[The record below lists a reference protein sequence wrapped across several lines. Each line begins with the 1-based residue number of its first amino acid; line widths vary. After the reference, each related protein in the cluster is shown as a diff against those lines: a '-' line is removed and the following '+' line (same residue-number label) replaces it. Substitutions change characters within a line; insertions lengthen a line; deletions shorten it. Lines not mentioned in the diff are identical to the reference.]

1 MPHSFPPQPH
11 HSSSAQHK
19 HTKPHHP
26 NPPPRPP
33 LGTPRSSAYL
43 SPIQEERILAWRS
56 HTSRTPSP
64 SDAGPTAQQQQ
75 VQSAPASLA
84 FSAHSS
90 ATCPQCGKSCG
101 CATERS
107 LPTPSSRQKSYYR
120 RSKGH
125 RTRTHGQLTP
135 VTPLSSALGHMHA
148 QPSPVVRQ
156 PDSGS
161 ASASAP
167 APTPAALSG
176 RADVPPLPDKNG
188 LPSREQIEA
197 YTNGTSAPTQ
207 VGNPPNIFPAEREQ
221 AKPSPQGAA
230 RIAGVRDPIST
241 NYFRQMFPPAGG
253 PFMVRP
259 GMPMIPMLAPGLH
272 PPQAFGMGVA
282 PHFGF

>member
-1 MPHSFPPQPH
+1 MPHSFPPQPY
-11 HSSSAQHK
+11 HSSSAQH
-19 HTKPHHP
+19 TKPQHP

-56 HTSRTPSP
+56 HTSRTSSP
-64 SDAGPTAQQQQ
+64 SDAGPAGQQQQ

-84 FSAHSS
+84 FSAQSS
-90 ATCPQCGKSCG
+90 VTCPRCGKGCG

-135 VTPLSSALGHMHA
+135 VTPMTSAFGHMHD
-148 QPSPVVRQ
+148 QTSPVVRQ

-161 ASASAP
+161 TPAP
-167 APTPAALSG
+167 APPRLASISF
-176 RADVPPLPDKNG
+176 RAEDTPLPDKNG
-188 LPSREQIEA
+188 LPSREQIEG
-197 YTNGTSAPTQ
+197 YTNGTSAPLQ
-207 VGNPPNIFPAEREQ
+207 VGSPHNVFPAEREQ
-221 AKPSPQGAA
+221 ARPSPQGAA

-241 NYFRQMFPPAGG
+241 N
-253 PFMVRP
+253 
-259 GMPMIPMLAPGLH
+259 
-272 PPQAFGMGVA
+272 
-282 PHFGF
+282 